1 MIDISTVGDIYEVKF
16 KDTHNLNIFVSET
29 IKSSISKLLSTPDV
43 KILINLEDIHFLD
56 SSGFAAFL
64 SLSKEASKTG
74 GRIVFCNI
82 SESAMKLFKVL
93 QLHQPLL
100 LVGSREEA
108 LRVLSAR

>member
-1 MIDISTVGDIYEVKF
+1 MIDDIYEVKF
-16 KDTHNLNIFVSET
+16 KDTHKLNVFMSET
-29 IKSSISKLLSTPDV
+29 IKSSVSKLFSASGV
-43 KILINLEDIHFLD
+43 KVLINLEDIHFLD

-74 GRIVFCNI
+74 GQIIFCNI
-82 SESAMKLFKVL
+82 SESAMRLFKVL

-108 LRVLSAR
+108 LRSFR